1 MEKKQIDERNSLI
14 SLLDDNIEAQ
24 YPWDNNYDLAD
35 RILAAG
41 YRQHSALVAE
51 IFDEFEKLLK
61 SHCTCLSDWQLFYE
75 LKKKHLGS
83 EGSKT

>member
-1 MEKKQIDERNSLI
+1 MEEKKEI
-14 SLLDDNIEAQ
+14 
-24 YPWDNNYDLAD
+24 
-35 RILAAG
+35 
-41 YRQHSALVAE
+41 AE